1 MNLIIWIVIALAGL
15 VLWFWFSSE
24 KQPRAETE
32 AEIERAQKSM
42 DADLHREL
50 QELVSQGRKIEAIKR
65 LRAASGVGLY
75 AAKKVID
82 RL

>member
-1 MNLIIWIVIALAGL
+1 ML
-15 VLWFWFSSE
+15 VLWLWFSSE
-24 KQPRAETE
+24 KQPEAETQ
-32 AEIERAQKSM
+32 AEIDRASKAI
-42 DADLHREL
+42 DADLYREL

>member
-15 VLWFWFSSE
+15 VLWFWFSAE
-24 KQPRAETE
+24 KQLRAETE

-42 DADLHREL
+42 DAYLYREL

-65 LRAASGVGLY
+65 LRAASGVGL
-75 AAKKVID
+75 
-82 RL
+82 

>member
-1 MNLIIWIVIALAGL
+1 MNLIIWIVIALVVL
-15 VLWFWFSSE
+15 VLWLWFSSE
-24 KQPRAETE
+24 KQPEAETQ
-32 AEIERAQKSM
+32 AEIDRASKAI
-42 DADLHREL
+42 DADLYREL
-50 QELVSQGRKIEAIKR
+50 QELVSQGRKIEAINR

>member
-1 MNLIIWIVIALAGL
+1 MNLIIWIVIALAVL

-24 KQPRAETE
+24 KQPKAETE

-42 DADLHREL
+42 DADLYREL

-75 AAKKVID
+75 AAKTVID

>member
-1 MNLIIWIVIALAGL
+1 MNLIIWIVIALVVL
-15 VLWFWFSSE
+15 VLWLWFSSE
-24 KQPRAETE
+24 KQPEAETQ
-32 AEIERAQKSM
+32 AEIDRASKAI
-42 DADLHREL
+42 DADLYREL